1 MRYLRNRDGFIKPLF
16 IMGMIALAIY
26 VGLQF
31 GTPYYRYQAFK
42 SDAAE
47 AARLSVGSADQVKAE
62 VYKSAK
68 SHQLPLEEED
78 ITVIK
83 KVNTVRVEA
92 SWTATIDIFG
102 IYQKTLDF
110 TVNVEE

>member
-1 MRYLRNRDGFIKPLF
+1 MRYLRNRDGFIKPLL
-16 IMGMIALAIY
+16 IMGIIALVIY

-31 GTPYYRYQAFK
+31 GMPYYRYQAFK

-47 AARLSVGSADQVKAE
+47 AARLSIGSAEQVKAE

-92 SWTATIDIFG
+92 SWSTTVDIFG
-102 IYQKTLDF
+102 IYQKTF
-110 TVNVEE
+110 NYTVNVEE